1 MRKEKIAILIIT
13 DNCMANRTKF
23 ASINYFNYSALS
35 FFFPS
40 KKMALYMMAA
50 EKTLEKI
57 RKQAL
62 PFTDT
67 GCTSGHKE
75 PCFP

>member
-1 MRKEKIAILIIT
+1 
-13 DNCMANRTKF
+13 
-23 ASINYFNYSALS
+23 
-35 FFFPS
+35 
-40 KKMALYMMAA
+40 MMAA

-57 RKQAL
+57 QKQAL